1 MDVLAFVVSDNDAS
15 TQETDS
21 SYNSLDDPARIGA
34 AALANGKDNQRR
46 ANPHQ
51 AQRAN
56 AGWLAVKVAVKAKY
70 DADQSRSTEPQ
81 DDVEGVHSNSLA
93 KAPRKQKSG

>member
-1 MDVLAFVVSDNDAS
+1 MDVLTFVVSDNDAS
-15 TQETDS
+15 SQESDS
-21 SYNSLDDPARIGA
+21 GHNSLDDPARIGA

-56 AGWLAVKVAVKAKY
+56 AGWLAVKITVKAQR
-70 DADQSRSTEPQ
+70 DASQRRGTEPQ
-81 DDVEGVHSNSLA
+81 SDVEGIHS
-93 KAPRKQKSG
+93 GTI